1 MEATK
6 QWWGPRIWR
15 ILHCLAEF
23 SDRSD
28 CGLAW
33 RSVLRTTAEILP
45 CDLCKNHMRTANGTI
60 GLVQSRTAA
69 EMRTLLRHY
78 LWSLH
83 QGSATV
89 GISEEDLTGFY
100 GGDRTT
106 ILQSVRV
113 GVREVDQAFRRL
125 HVLDRFHEGGL
136 QAWVHA
142 VDHLSRILWTLEL
155 PPLPTRGRGRR

>member
-33 RSVLRTTAEILP
+33 RSVLRATAEILP
-45 CDLCKNHMRTANGTI
+45 CDLCKNHMRIANGTI

-69 EMRTLLRHY
+69 EMQTLIRHY

-83 QGSATV
+83 QASATV

-100 GGDRTT
+100 GGDRTA
-106 ILQSVRV
+106 ILQSVRA

-125 HVLDRFHEGGL
+125 RVLDRFHEGGL

-155 PPLPTRGRGRR
+155 PPQTTRGRRR

>member
-33 RSVLRTTAEILP
+33 RTVLRTTAEILP
-45 CDLCKNHMRTANGTI
+45 CDLCKTHMRTANGSI
-60 GLVQSRTAA
+60 GLVQPRPAA
-69 EMRTLLRHY
+69 DMQTLLRHY

-83 QGSATV
+83 QASATV
-89 GISEEDLTGFY
+89 GISEEDLSGFY
-100 GGDRTT
+100 GGDRTV
-106 ILQSVRV
+106 IMQSVRL
-113 GVREVDQAFRRL
+113 GVREIDEAFRRL
-125 HVLDRFHEGGL
+125 HILDRFHEGGL
-136 QAWVHA
+136 RAWVQA
-142 VDHLSRILWTLEL
+142 VDHLSHLLWTPE
-155 PPLPTRGRGRR
+155 PPPQPMRGRRR

>member
-33 RSVLRTTAEILP
+33 RSVLRATAEILP

-60 GLVQSRTAA
+60 GLAQSRTAA
-69 EMRTLLRHY
+69 EMQTLMRHY

-83 QGSATV
+83 QASATV
-89 GISEEDLTGFY
+89 GISEEDLSGFY

-155 PPLPTRGRGRR
+155 PPQTTRGRRR

>member
-33 RSVLRTTAEILP
+33 RSVLRATAEILP

-83 QGSATV
+83 QQSTTV

-142 VDHLSRILWTLEL
+142 VDHLSRILWTVEL
-155 PPLPTRGRGRR
+155 PPQTTRGRRR